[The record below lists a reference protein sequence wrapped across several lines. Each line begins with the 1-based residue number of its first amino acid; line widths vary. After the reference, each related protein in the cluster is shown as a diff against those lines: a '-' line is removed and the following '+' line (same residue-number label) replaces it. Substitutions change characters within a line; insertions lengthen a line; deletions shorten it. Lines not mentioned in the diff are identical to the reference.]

1 MAVTVSL
8 RGRTKVKKVVL
19 GTKVKKVVVGKPIR
33 RVVGSSGN
41 IDNLTGVSTTGAVE
55 GSLLIYNESTEKW
68 EAKLTLEEQEI
79 SGGQY

>member
-8 RGRTKVKKVVL
+8 RGRTKVKKVV
-19 GTKVKKVVVGKPIR
+19 VGKPIR
-33 RVVGSSGN
+33 RVVGNSGN
-41 IDNLTGVSTTGAVE
+41 IDNLSGVSTVGKEE
-55 GSLLIYNESTEKW
+55 GSLLIYNSSSERW

>member
-8 RGRTKVKKVVL
+8 RGRTKVKKVV
-19 GTKVKKVVVGKPIR
+19 VGKPIR
-33 RVVGSSGN
+33 RVVATSGS
-41 IDNLTGVSTTGAVE
+41 IDNLQGVTTVGKQE
-55 GSLLIYNESTEKW
+55 GSLLIYNSSSERW